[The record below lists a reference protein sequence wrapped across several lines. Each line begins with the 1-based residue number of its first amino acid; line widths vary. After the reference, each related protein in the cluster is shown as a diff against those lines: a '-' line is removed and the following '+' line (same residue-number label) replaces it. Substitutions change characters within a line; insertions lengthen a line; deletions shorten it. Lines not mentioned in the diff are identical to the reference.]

1 MKKLLLVA
9 VVIAG
14 LSMGEAKASIV
25 EYDDSE
31 QSPNWTSSN
40 WWWWDNSDTQDTHNT
55 HNTHHTTTVS
65 VPEPGTLGLLG
76 VGLAVLAFKRWRTK

>member
-1 MKKLLLVA
+1 MKKLLLFA

-14 LSMGEAKASIV
+14 LSMGEAQAAS
-25 EYDDSE
+25 
-31 QSPNWTSSN
+31 

>member
-1 MKKLLLVA
+1 MHAGDVMKKLLLVA

-14 LSMGEAKASIV
+14 LSMGEAQAS
-25 EYDDSE
+25 
-31 QSPNWTSSN
+31 SS
-40 WWWWDNSDTQDTHNT
+40 WWWWDNHNT
-55 HNTHHTTTVS
+55 HNTHDTPTVS